1 MKDDKLK
8 SYLKNRLGDYTH
20 PADDALW
27 SSIAADALPKSGRKA
42 GTFSVSSRKGLF
54 WIIGATSAAA
64 ILLLALFV
72 FNPDPDSMDD
82 NQQPLLSNVESTES
96 ESLLANVESEESES
110 LLANVEENE
119 HAILVADAEN
129 VVETAQGD
137 ITGDGAVEDRAVPV
151 AISED
156 EAVEDRAVQSEIVE
170 DNQED
175 GKRETESGVRED
187 KSEMRSEE
195 GEKKKSVGESDKIE
209 EKEEESVG
217 EGEER
222 KEKSVGKKEDKEMVE
237 ESDKKEI
244 DIKRVYAENRYM
256 NGEDLEIKER
266 RINKKLSMAV
276 SASGYS
282 ISSAGGT
289 KADVGF
295 TSNGQDQDD
304 DGRGDE
310 GQLTRAMTKRR
321 VLSELAALSSGGNHQ
336 PPINV
341 AISVRKKL
349 DERFYVEGGLSYTYL
364 HSKFDYKDAQIKM
377 HYLGLQVKGVIMAY
391 NNDKVALYGN
401 FGGMLEKNIAGRYE
415 NRSDSGNFTTF
426 GLQISLGVA
435 AGMEVKLAGPVGIF
449 VEPGF
454 AYFFDDGADIAHIR
468 EDNPYNYNLQ
478 IGLRFNIN

>member
-42 GTFSVSSRKGLF
+42 GTFSVPFRKGLF

-72 FNPDPDSMDD
+72 FNPNPDSLDD
-82 NQQPLLSNVESTES
+82 NQQPLLSNLESKES
-96 ESLLANVESEESES
+96 VSLLANVESEESES

-222 KEKSVGKKEDKEMVE
+222 KEKSVGKE
-237 ESDKKEI
+237 EDKKEI
-244 DIKRVYAENRYM
+244 DIKRVYAENSYM
-256 NGEDLEIKER
+256 NGEDLEKKKR
-266 RINKKLSMAV
+266 RINKKLALAV

-282 ISSAGGT
+282 ISAAGGKMEYNFNGAT
-289 KADVGF
+289 GPGGYGDDGEDKKERLAQRKVFGLMAEL
-295 TSNGQDQDD
+295 SNG
-304 DGRGDE
+304 
-310 GQLTRAMTKRR
+310 
-321 VLSELAALSSGGNHQ
+321 NHL

-341 AISVRKKL
+341 AVIVRKQL
-349 DERFYVEGGLSYTYL
+349 EGRFFVEGGLSYTYL
-364 HSKFDYKDAQIKM
+364 HSKFGKYYKNAQIKM

-391 NNDKVALYGN
+391 NNDKVALYGS
-401 FGGMLEKNIAGRYE
+401 FGGALDMNLASRYE
-415 NRSDSGNFTTF
+415 DEVGSESFRTSA
-426 GLQISLGVA
+426 LQSSLGVA
-435 AGMEVKLAGPVGIF
+435 VGMEVKLAGPVGIF

-454 AYFFDDGADIAHIR
+454 AYFYDDGADIAHIR